1 MSTGKMLSIASEVRL
16 SGTKA
21 NSLHRYMY
29 YCQQLQCSPLTSRTL
44 FHWGGAEGPW
54 PPHFLVE
61 FIYDPLP
68 FSWPVG
74 SHSWNGRGEGPERL
88 TRSRSRSAIWP
99 RSLIHLQ
106 PWESFYTSQW
116 LLSFQCEIL
125 ERKREVSSCS
135 GDRSGSGCISYD
147 HASCAFY
154 VSGLCAERETL
165 HCINVRIV
173 LTQFGYL
180 SCNSRAAS
188 YACSCRNNKWS
199 AFPC

>member
-29 YCQQLQCSPLTSRTL
+29 YCQQLQSSPLTCTSRTL
-44 FHWGGAEGPW
+44 FHWGGGEGGAEGPW

-99 RSLIHLQ
+99 RSLIRLQ

-125 ERKREVSSCS
+125 EMSDGMYKVYL
-135 GDRSGSGCISYD
+135 G
-147 HASCAFY
+147 
-154 VSGLCAERETL
+154 
-165 HCINVRIV
+165 V
-173 LTQFGYL
+173 LFLLKT
-180 SCNSRAAS
+180 
-188 YACSCRNNKWS
+188 
-199 AFPC
+199 

>member
-1 MSTGKMLSIASEVRL
+1 MCRQERCSQLQVRL
-16 SGTKA
+16 GCLEQRLTVYTGTCTTV
-21 NSLHRYMY
+21 NNCNPLH
-29 YCQQLQCSPLTSRTL
+29 LPLGPY
-44 FHWGGAEGPW
+44 FIGGGGGGAEGPW

-99 RSLIHLQ
+99 RSLIRLQ
-106 PWESFYTSQW
+106 PWESFYTSQR

-154 VSGLCAERETL
+154 VSGLCAEGETL
-165 HCINVRIV
+165 RCINVRIPV
-173 LTQFGYL
+173 WLPQL
-180 SCNSRAAS
+180 RLKSRLI
-188 YACSCRNNKWS
+188 CM
-199 AFPC
+199 